1 MAKKGDVIV
10 VNPARVGGPPRQG
23 EILEVVEGE
32 LRVQYRVR
40 WNDGHESL
48 FAPGAGTA
56 RIEPAADRKRT
67 GRRPVTKTSTPKAT
81 TARKSTAKTSTPK
94 ATTARKSTAKRS
106 VAKATTARKSTAK
119 RSVAKATT
127 AKSSS
132 RRR

>member
-81 TARKSTAKTSTPK
+81 TARRSTAKRSTPK
-94 ATTARKSTAKRS
+94 ATRARKSTAKRS
-106 VAKATTARKSTAK
+106 VAKATTAMRST
-119 RSVAKATT
+119 
-127 AKSSS
+127 
-132 RRR
+132 

>member
-106 VAKATTARKSTAK
+106 VAKATTA
-119 RSVAKATT
+119 
-127 AKSSS
+127 KSSS

>member
-1 MAKKGDVIV
+1 MTKKGDVIV
-10 VNPARVGGPPRQG
+10 VNPARVGGAPRQG

-67 GRRPVTKTSTPKAT
+67 GRWPVIRTSTPKA
-81 TARKSTAKTSTPK
+81 ATPK
-94 ATTARKSTAKRS
+94 
-106 VAKATTARKSTAK
+106 KSTAK

-127 AKSSS
+127 AKRSTAKRSVAKATTAKRSS

>member
-67 GRRPVTKTSTPKAT
+67 GRRPVTKTSA
-81 TARKSTAKTSTPK
+81 PK

-106 VAKATTARKSTAK
+106 TPKATTARKSTAK